1 MQKLTKSKR
10 PMQGYSI
17 VELLVS
23 MGIIFTFSAFAVP
36 SLMRSYR
43 GYQMDDIAGQMA
55 GQLKLTRYEAIRRN
69 TPMNCVSNQQ
79 TTPSSLFTMS
89 TQDPNA
95 PNANGRQIAYAG
107 PAAMVP
113 AASVPNSG
121 SLAAAVNVATLTT
134 INPSNGSIAFD
145 GRGAKTT
152 AGISVYWM
160 GNANYGWRAV
170 TVMPSGSVQVWSSAT
185 GTWQQLS

>member
-1 MQKLTKSKR
+1 
-10 PMQGYSI
+10 MQGYSI